1 MQAEVALR
9 AAPHATRHDSS
20 WTLSSGLSC
29 AKYINY
35 KYLLLYNNFININ
48 IIFKFI

>member
-35 KYLLLYNNFININ
+35 KYLLLYLLYNFINIILN
-48 IIFKFI
+48 